1 MRSALVLGAGMV
13 GVGAAL
19 ALQQR
24 GFAVALV
31 DRRAPGE
38 ETSHGNAGIIQSEA
52 VEPYAMPRDV
62 PSLAKVALGL
72 TNDVHYRLTA
82 LPGHSGPL
90 ARYWWNS
97 EPNRYAAAS
106 RAYAALIAHAV
117 PEHNVLIEAAN
128 VEAMVRRN
136 GYLALHRRAET
147 FAHAESEARRIQS
160 EYGIPYQV
168 LDAAAARALEPAL
181 TGPILG
187 AVHWTGPL
195 TVSDPGA
202 LVKAYAELFRRRG
215 GTIVTGDAGT
225 LTAAGKGWSV
235 ATTAG
240 VLEAEIAIVALGPWS
255 PDLLRRFDYSF
266 SMLRMRGYHRHF
278 SGGARLDLTLFDEDW
293 GYVLAP
299 MARGLRITTGAE
311 FTGRHAGATTV
322 QLRRSERAAR
332 ALLDLG
338 HSVDPD
344 PWFGD
349 RPVLAGM
356 LPIIGAAPNHPGLWF
371 DFGHGHQG
379 FTLGP
384 ASGVLLAEMIAGEQ
398 PRIDPVPY
406 RPFSRRG

>member
-1 MRSALVLGAGMV
+1 MV

-19 ALQQR
+19 ALQRR
-24 GFAVALV
+24 GFSVVLV

-72 TNDVHYRLTA
+72 TNDVHYRVTS

-97 EPNRYAAAS
+97 EASRHAAAS

-117 PEHNVLIEAAN
+117 PEHDVLIREAG
-128 VEAMVRRN
+128 VEAMIRRD
-136 GYLALHRRAET
+136 GYLVLHRREEE
-147 FAHAESEARRIQS
+147 FAQAQADARRLH
-160 EYGIPYQV
+160 EAHGIPYRV
-168 LDAAAARALEPAL
+168 LDPATARDLEPAL
-181 TGPILG
+181 TGPFVG
-187 AVHWTGPL
+187 AIHWTGPL

-202 LVKAYAELFRRRG
+202 LVKAYADLFRRRG
-215 GTIVTGDAGT
+215 GTVATGDAAT
-225 LTAAGKGWSV
+225 LAPDGRGWSV
-235 ATTAG
+235 ATADG
-240 VLEAEIAIVALGPWS
+240 RIGAEIAVVALGPWS
-255 PDLLRRFDYSF
+255 PDLLKRFGYSF
-266 SMLRMRGYHRHF
+266 SMVRMRGYHRHF
-278 SGGARLDLTLFDEDW
+278 AGGAGLGLTLFDEEW

-311 FTGRHAGATTV
+311 FTGRNAGATTV
-322 QLRRSERAAR
+322 QLRRAERAVR
-332 ALLDLG
+332 ELLDLG
-338 HSVDPD
+338 QSVDPD
-344 PWFGD
+344 PWFGE

-356 LPIIGAAPNHPGLWF
+356 VPIIGSAPKHPGLWF

-384 ASGVLLAEMIAGEQ
+384 ASGTLLAEMIAGER
-398 PRIDPVPY
+398 PIVDPAPY
-406 RPFSRRG
+406 GLRG